1 MADNKENYKWDLES
15 KRVKYDDETEQH
27 LVWQRNFDYEQLM
40 SSCRVTDAEVK
51 ILVAECLGELGA
63 VDPGRL
69 VYIWSCS
76 CVFLPKLV
84 TLLHTY
90 VLRSATEQHAPVVR
104 KLDNVFQRINC

>member
-1 MADNKENYKWDLES
+1 
-15 KRVKYDDETEQH
+15 
-27 LVWQRNFDYEQLM
+27 M

-69 VYIWSCS
+69 VLHLILFMC
-76 CVFLPKLV
+76 LV

-90 VLRSATEQHAPVVR
+90 ELRSATEKHAPVVR
-104 KLDNVFQRINC
+104 RLNNVFQRINCYPVDKCEQNVLCYPSDRGNIIHFSNNQGGY